1 MSRINAEHIWI
12 EAGYEIFTVE
22 GLEGIHVERLARITR
37 LNKSGYYHYFG
48 DMETYLE
55 KLMDHHLSYITS
67 YTNELKQILHFDPEY
82 IDLLIKYS
90 SQLLFTNQLIKN
102 RQNKLCFKT
111 QQLISEKID
120 PISSKIFAYFIGFQ
134 NHSEFSAKYFKQV
147 RYMFHAQLT
156 PEMMN
161 YPTLRDFMYEA
172 RDLIRI
178 AAELK
183 TQTK

>member
-48 DMETYLE
+48 HMETYLE
-55 KLMDHHLSYITS
+55 KLMDHHLKYVATFL
-67 YTNELKQILHFDPEY
+67 NELKQIQNFDPEY
-82 IDLLIKYS
+82 IELLIKYS
-90 SQLLFTNQLIKN
+90 KQFMFANQLIKN
-102 RQNKLCFKT
+102 RQNKLFFKT
-111 QQLISEKID
+111 QQSINEKID
-120 PISSKIFAYFIGFQ
+120 PIISKLFADFIGFQ
-134 NHSEFSAKYFKQV
+134 DHREFSAKYYNQV
-147 RYMFHAQLT
+147 RYMFHAQVI

-161 YPTLRDFMYEA
+161 YPALRDFMHEA
-172 RDLIRI
+172 KDVIQS
-178 AAELK
+178 AAKLK

>member
-12 EAGYEIFTVE
+12 EAGYEIFSAE

-55 KLMDHHLSYITS
+55 KLMDHHLRFVAS

-82 IDLLIKYS
+82 IELLIRYS
-90 SQLLFTNQLIKN
+90 KQLMFSNQLVKN

-111 QQLISEKID
+111 QQSINEKID
-120 PISSKIFAYFIGFQ
+120 PIASKIFADFIGFQ
-134 NHSEFSAKYFKQV
+134 NHREFSAKYFNQV

-161 YPTLRDFMYEA
+161 YPALRDFMYEA